1 MDFKDLEIKLARTK
15 EDIDDVER
23 QFKAAKEDRENTA
36 IQLQKMQEEFRAM
49 TDDRDQNLERWEMTV
64 AQAESCLRQLEKS
77 RSVNIHKII
86 FRFKY
91 KANYIVANAGLS
103 RCKRVGQRGSKST

>member
-1 MDFKDLEIKLARTK
+1 M
-15 EDIDDVER
+15 DDVER

-64 AQAESCLRQLEKS
+64 AQAENCLKQLEKS
-77 RSVNIHKII
+77 RSVNNFYYLCII
-86 FRFKY
+86 CISYTFV
-91 KANYIVANAGLS
+91 ITGIS
-103 RCKRVGQRGSKST
+103 RCKRAGQRGSKST